1 VQARFYFIRPTPATV
16 CHAKYLAF
24 RRNTGH
30 GRRKSPGSDYNYDIA
45 LLTGGYAGTVVG
57 EVKGNNAPDGGSPA
71 NYLRTDMASVL
82 SAGDKFDTV
91 LIVGNDPNF
100 TIAEV
105 GLAHDAAAVPEP
117 TTLVLAVIGLLGLT
131 MFRRR
136 RRS

>member
-1 VQARFYFIRPTPATV
+1 
-16 CHAKYLAF
+16 
-24 RRNTGH
+24 
-30 GRRKSPGSDYNYDIA
+30 
-45 LLTGGYAGTVVG
+45 
-57 EVKGNNAPDGGSPA
+57 
-71 NYLRTDMASVL
+71 MASVL